1 MITTRFWMYNQRI
14 CLDHFEHDKAM
25 GGDMYARFAA
35 CYSKNTGNSIS
46 SHREK
51 LGQHVKVLTAE
62 NPVTAVMPKV
72 KQDC

>member
-1 MITTRFWMYNQRI
+1 MHRI
-14 CLDHFEHDKAM
+14 CLDHFDRDKATE
-25 GGDMYARFAA
+25 GHMYARFAA
-35 CYSKNTGNSIS
+35 CYLKNTGNSIS
-46 SHREK
+46 SHCAK